1 VSSTPSISSARQRA
15 PVRIPSITTWT
26 RLEPQP
32 RDAALERSLQA
43 QVRDPLWML
52 ARQWQVGEFAADDG
66 GSPVQTTLGIETRA
80 VTGYRAGAAGGAV
93 VPFDNAAPTEVQ
105 VERGALHLKVRGAV
119 QLGLLFDD
127 LAQDAGLSQAVIDA
141 FRAAFPIGV
150 TDPAPTLAGT
160 DGLRLRALAAGRC
173 LDGEALA
180 RSVQTERAGGAAD
193 PPLPPQ
199 AADPVVAAVLDTF
212 VGLRESA
219 FSEPAGDS
227 AWQPEQLSY
236 AFAVEAASDGG
247 GVVLEA
253 DEFSGGHLD
262 WHSFTA
268 ATSVP
273 QSKPVAAEYT
283 TINMLPIH
291 VTFHGMPS
299 DRWWGFE
306 DAQTDFGQLDV
317 QHVDLAK
324 LLVMEFALVYGS
336 DWFSIPVPSR
346 FGTLQTV
353 TTLVVTDTFGERTL
367 IRPVEQ
373 YPVDGTTTPWS
384 MFKVSDAAGALRD
397 FLLLAPVLG
406 VTDDPEPVENVLFAR
421 DNMAAMAW
429 AVEQKLQG
437 ALDVAVD
444 AYECYLARLRATGQ
458 PQPAT
463 PAPDM
468 PALAYT
474 LEQPPPDNWIPL
486 VPVLRSL
493 GAAAIFRRGTMD
505 LPGPGNTIIQV
516 QPHAELLGPGAPFYL
531 TDRVVTPIG
540 VTAQRRLRRTRMPD
554 GTTLTWMARRSGPG
568 RGPAASGLKFD
579 FLRDAA
585 IDNG

>member
-1 VSSTPSISSARQRA
+1 
-15 PVRIPSITTWT
+15 VRIPSITTWT

-52 ARQWQVGEFAADDG
+52 ARQWQVGEFAGDDG
-66 GSPVQTTLGIETRA
+66 GSPVQAVVGIETRT
-80 VTGYRAGAAGGAV
+80 VTGYRPGTAGGAV
-93 VPFDNAAPTEVQ
+93 VPFDNATATEVQ
-105 VERGALHLKVRGAV
+105 VERGVLHLKVRGAV
-119 QLGLLFDD
+119 QLGLLFED
-127 LAQDAGLSQAVIDA
+127 LAHDAGLSQSVIDA
-141 FRAAFPIGV
+141 FRTAFPISV

-160 DGLRLRALAAGRC
+160 DGLRLRALAAGRG

-180 RSVQTERAGGAAD
+180 RSVQTERAGGTAD

-199 AADPVVAAVLDTF
+199 ATDPGVGPVLDSF
-212 VGLRESA
+212 VGLRESS
-219 FSEPAGDS
+219 FNEPTADS
-227 AWQPEQLSY
+227 AWRPEQLNY
-236 AFAVEAASDGG
+236 AFAIEAASGDGG

-253 DEFSGGHLD
+253 DEFGGGRLD
-262 WHSFTA
+262 WYSFTA
-268 ATSVP
+268 ATSAP
-273 QSKPVAAEYT
+273 ESEPVAAEYT

-324 LLVMEFALVYGS
+324 LIVMEFALVYGS

-373 YPVDGTTTPWS
+373 YPVDSTTTPWS
-384 MFKVSDAAGALRD
+384 MFKVSDGAGSLGEY
-397 FLLLAPVLG
+397 LLLAPTLG
-406 VTDDPEPVENVLFAR
+406 VTDDADPMEDVLFAR

-437 ALDVAVD
+437 ALDIAVD

-468 PALAYT
+468 PTLSYT

-486 VPVLRSL
+486 VPVLPSV
-493 GAAAIFRRGTMD
+493 GAAAVYRRGTID
-505 LPGPGNTIIQV
+505 LPGPGNTIIQLR
-516 QPHAELLGPGAPFYL
+516 PHAELLGPDAPFYL

-540 VTAQRRLRRTRMPD
+540 VSAQRRMRRTRTPD
-554 GTTLTWMARRSGPG
+554 GTTLTWMARCSGPG

-579 FLRDAA
+579 FLRDASSDDGKA
-585 IDNG
+585 

>member
-1 VSSTPSISSARQRA
+1 VSSTPLTSSAERRA
-15 PVRIPSITTWT
+15 AVRIPSITTWT

-32 RDAALERSLQA
+32 RDATLERSLQA

-52 ARQWQVGEFAADDG
+52 ARQWQVGEFAGGDG
-66 GSPVQTTLGIETRA
+66 GSPVQATLGIETRA
-80 VTGYRAGAAGGAV
+80 VTGYRAGPPGGAV
-93 VPFDNAAPTEVQ
+93 VPFDSTTATEVQ
-105 VERGALHLKVRGAV
+105 VERSPVHLRVRGAV
-119 QLGLLFDD
+119 QLGLLFED
-127 LAQDAGLSQAVIDA
+127 LAADAGVPQAAIDA
-141 FRAAFPIGV
+141 FRNAFPINAA
-150 TDPAPTLAGT
+150 DPAPTLAGS
-160 DGLRLRALAAGRC
+160 DGLRLRALAAGRG
-173 LDGEALA
+173 LDGAALV
-180 RSVQTERAGGAAD
+180 RSVQTLRAGGVPD
-193 PPLPPQ
+193 PPLPVQ
-199 AADPVVAAVLDTF
+199 ASDPAVAAVLDTL
-212 VGLRESA
+212 VALREGA
-219 FSEPAGDS
+219 FSEPAADV
-227 AWQPEQLSY
+227 AWQPEQLTY
-236 AFAVEAASDGG
+236 AFAIEAASGDGSA
-247 GVVLEA
+247 VLEA
-253 DEFSGGHLD
+253 DAFGGGHLD

-268 ATSVP
+268 GMGAP
-273 QSKPVAAEYT
+273 ESKPVPAVYT

-306 DAQTDFGQLDV
+306 DGQTDFGQLDA

-336 DWFSIPVPSR
+336 DWFSIPVPSQ

-367 IRPVEQ
+367 VRPVEQ
-373 YPVDGTTTPWS
+373 YPVEGTDKPWT
-384 MFKVSDAAGALRD
+384 MFKVSDAAGSLRD
-397 FLLLAPVLG
+397 FLLLAPTLG
-406 VTDDPEPVENVLFAR
+406 VTDDAEPVEEVLFAR
-421 DNMAAMAW
+421 DMTAAMAW

-437 ALDVAVD
+437 AADVAVD
-444 AYECYLARLRATGQ
+444 AYECYLARLRATGE
-458 PQPAT
+458 PQPPA

-505 LPGPGNTIIQV
+505 VPGPGNTIIQL

-540 VTAQRRLRRTRMPD
+540 VIAQRRLRRTRMPD
-554 GTTLTWMARRSGPG
+554 GTALTWMARRSGPG

-579 FLRDAA
+579 FLRDSGL
-585 IDNG
+585 D

>member
-1 VSSTPSISSARQRA
+1 MSSVSSASQRA
-15 PVRIPSITTWT
+15 AMRVPSITTWT

-32 RDAALERSLQA
+32 RDSSLERSLQA
-43 QVRDPLWML
+43 QIRDPLWML
-52 ARQWQVGEFAADDG
+52 ARQWQVGEFSGDDG
-66 GSPVQTTLGIETRA
+66 GSPVQATLGIETRG
-80 VTGYRAGAAGGAV
+80 VTGYRAGPPGSAV
-93 VPFDNAAPTEVQ
+93 APFDNSAATEVQ
-105 VERGALHLKVRGAV
+105 VERGALYLQVRGAV
-119 QLGLLFDD
+119 QLGLLFED
-127 LAQDAGLSQAVIDA
+127 LAQDAGLAQSVIHA
-141 FRAAFPIGV
+141 FRTAFPIGA

-173 LDGEALA
+173 LDGEKLA

-199 AADPVVAAVLDTF
+199 AGDPGVAAVLDTYL
-212 VGLRESA
+212 GLRESA
-219 FSEPAGDS
+219 FSEPSGSS

-236 AFAVEAASDGG
+236 AFAIEAASDSGG
-247 GVVLEA
+247 FVLEA
-253 DEFSGGHLD
+253 DEFGGGHLD

-268 ATSVP
+268 ATNMP
-273 QSKPVAAEYT
+273 ESKPAAAAYT
-283 TINMLPIH
+283 TVNMLPIH
-291 VTFHGMPS
+291 VTFHGMAS

-353 TTLVVTDTFGERTL
+353 TTLVITDTFGERTL

-373 YPVDGTTTPWS
+373 YAVEGTTRPWS
-384 MFKVSDAAGALRD
+384 MFKVSDAGGSVRD
-397 FLLLAPVLG
+397 FLLLAPTLG
-406 VTDDPEPVENVLFAR
+406 VTDDAEALEDVLFAR
-421 DNMAAMAW
+421 DNVAAMAW

-437 ALDVAVD
+437 ALDIAVD
-444 AYECYLARLRATGQ
+444 AYECYLARLRTEGQ

-486 VPVLRSL
+486 VPVLPSP
-493 GAAAIFRRGTMD
+493 GAASVFRRGTLD
-505 LPGPGNTIIQV
+505 LPGPDNTIIKL
-516 QPHAELLGPGAPFYL
+516 QPHAELLGPGAPLYL

-540 VTAQRRLRRTRMPD
+540 VSAQRRLRRSRMAD

-579 FLRDAA
+579 FLRDGAT
-585 IDNG
+585 DNR